1 MKTTILRKAISLSAI
16 AILGA
21 LALSGCSALGAKSST
36 AAETTLTPVAVGATI
51 NAGRVVPESSL
62 WVAFQTGG
70 RVAEVMVAE
79 GQTVQAGDTL
89 ATLAD
94 PQAIQAEI
102 AAAQFE
108 LTSAQQALAD
118 LNSQAEVERAAA
130 WQSAADAQ
138 LALVAA
144 QRTLDAEDTD
154 ARKNQLDD
162 DWARVQEAQD
172 ELKDAQ
178 ENFDKY
184 AGLDEDN
191 STRKNA
197 QDRLDSAQN
206 AYDAAL
212 RDHDELAAQLEQAR
226 AAAAQAEAAAI
237 QAQQAYEDR
246 KSGPDPDALVLA
258 EQRVDSAQA
267 QLTAAQL
274 KLDQYTL
281 KAPADGVVTSLNTV
295 AGESVTAGQAMVQLA
310 QLQPWFVETTD
321 LDELKVGQYTPGTN
335 VTVTIDA
342 LPVVTLTGIVDRVSL
357 TSVEKSGD
365 VTYTARIRL
374 AETPD
379 GLRWGMTA
387 EVRID

>member
-36 AAETTLTPVAVGATI
+36 AAEDPLTPVAVGATI

-70 RVAEVMVAE
+70 RVAVVMVAE

-118 LNSQAEVERAAA
+118 LNSQAEVDRTAA
-130 WQSAADAQ
+130 WQNAADAQ

-226 AAAAQAEAAAI
+226 AVAAQAEAAAV
-237 QAQQAYEDR
+237 QAQQAYDDR

-258 EQRVDSAQA
+258 AQRVDSAQA

-281 KAPADGVVTSLNTV
+281 KAPADGVVSSLNTV

-321 LDELKVGQYTPGTN
+321 LDELKVGQYIPGTN

-342 LPVVTLTGIVDRVSL
+342 LPGVTLTGIVDRVSL

-374 AETPD
+374 AENPD

-387 EVRID
+387 EVRIE